1 MNVSLQWVTRQNYK
15 LWKWMLFLI
24 DDVACNVESV
34 KPRYKSSPLSLT
46 VYYRAVFPTLLF
58 KEGPLIYICTV
69 YI

>member
-1 MNVSLQWVTRQNYK
+1 
-15 LWKWMLFLI
+15 MLFLI